1 MNAPLHCDLDAEA
14 LARLADLDPTG
25 QSRLLKRLLATFEKS
40 LDRMVPQL
48 EQARDAADARGVHLV
63 AHTLKSSSATVG
75 ALALSR
81 QCAVVED
88 LARQNRLAEAADGMQ
103 QLLLEAA
110 AAREAVRRLAA
121 TLDTPPSAA

>member
-48 EQARDAADARGVHLV
+48 EQARDAADGRAVHLV

-75 ALALSR
+75 AMALSR
-81 QCAVVED
+81 QCAMVEN

-110 AAREAVRRLAA
+110 AAHEAVRRLAA
-121 TLDTPPSAA
+121 TLDTPASAA

>member
-1 MNAPLHCDLDAEA
+1 MNATLHCDLDAEA

-48 EQARDAADARGVHLV
+48 EQARDAADGRAVHLV

-75 ALALSR
+75 AMALSR
-81 QCAVVED
+81 QCAMVEN

-121 TLDTPPSAA
+121 TLDTPASAA

>member
-48 EQARDAADARGVHLV
+48 EQARDAADARAVHLV

-75 ALALSR
+75 ALTLSR

-88 LARQNRLAEAADGMQ
+88 LARQNRLAEATDGMQ

>member
-88 LARQNRLAEAADGMQ
+88 LARQNRLAEATDGMQ

>member
-48 EQARDAADARGVHLV
+48 EQARDAADARAVHLV

-81 QCAVVED
+81 RCAVVED
-88 LARQNRLAEAADGMQ
+88 LARQNRLAEAANGMQ

-121 TLDTPPSAA
+121 TLDTPASAA

>member
-1 MNAPLHCDLDAEA
+1 MNAPLHCELDAEA

-40 LDRMVPQL
+40 LDRLVSQL
-48 EQARDAADARGVHLV
+48 EQARDAADARAVHLV

-121 TLDTPPSAA
+121 TLDTPASAA